1 MKGHGQMPKKKNFEA
16 TLSDRLLAAIGKV
29 DRPGTFCT
37 GGDLPLVMPG
47 LEVDALGA
55 VRLPLGKT
63 QARKLAGLGRQA
75 PYGKGTETVVDTD
88 VRRVW
93 ELDPEQFQLTNPK
106 WKALIPTI
114 DGAVQKELGLEE
126 RRLTAHLYKLL
137 LYEKGGFFL

>member
-1 MKGHGQMPKKKNFEA
+1 MPKKMKAKLTLDGQLLEA
-16 TLSDRLLAAIGKV
+16 ISKV

-47 LEVDALGA
+47 LEVEGVGP

-63 QARKLAGLGRQA
+63 QARKLAKLCHQA

-88 VRRVW
+88 VRRTW

-106 WKALIPTI
+106 WDALLATI
-114 DGAVQKELGLEE
+114 IGDAQGEL
-126 RRLTAHLYKLL
+126 
-137 LYEKGGFFL
+137 